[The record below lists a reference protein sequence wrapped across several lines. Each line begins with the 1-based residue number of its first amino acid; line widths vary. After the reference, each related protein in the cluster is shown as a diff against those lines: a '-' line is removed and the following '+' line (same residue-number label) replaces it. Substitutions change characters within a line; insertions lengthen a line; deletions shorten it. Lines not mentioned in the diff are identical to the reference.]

1 MEKKLFCDTNDKMLG
16 GVSSGLACYFNL
28 EANLIRILWVLL
40 TLFTGPW
47 TVIAYCIMWI
57 ILPKED
63 GSIYNVDPNAEF
75 KPETKSK
82 SRGCFSGCLVLLFGL
97 CVAFIALIAL
107 VVLFGILLGGFAIV
121 VGVLTGEIALQEA
134 VQAIVQ

>member
-82 SRGCFSGCLVLLFGL
+82 SRGCFSRCLVLLFSL